1 MPLKKIEKTGFI
13 YIVYC
18 RSGIEDYLELKY
30 VLKNSQIDPEQ
41 RDIVVDVTRNA
52 LLNENEIGL
61 LANTVNSLRGTKRFL
76 RIISGKTIC
85 QKLTQTNLFKSGN
98 MAAYD
103 SHEALLENLNTK
115 PPKGGEN

>member
-61 LANTVNSLRGTKRFL
+61 LANTVNSLRGTKRFRASYPEKQSARNSPRPTSSNQATWRPTTL
-76 RIISGKTIC
+76 
-85 QKLTQTNLFKSGN
+85 
-98 MAAYD
+98 M
-103 SHEALLENLNTK
+103 K
-115 PPKGGEN
+115 PFLKI